1 MKKLIAIL
9 LALTMAF
16 GLIACANTPADTPS
30 DKSPTDETST
40 DKPSTDEN
48 STDAPSTDE
57 GSTDTDSAELTK
69 VTLVMPRSVETLVD
83 AIFWTSEKMGYFEE
97 NGIDF
102 ELQEATGT
110 DIQMVAAGQADF
122 ACPAP
127 SAILPALEA
136 GLDIIAVEQYGA
148 WNIFGFAAL
157 NGSGIDTWEDLNGK
171 TIALGDASWEA
182 LCQPLLDAAG
192 VTDVSYVVAGDNR
205 YVQVEEG
212 KIDVLFTWLDE
223 IYLLQA
229 QGYDFNY
236 IDGNEVLKN
245 SANALICSTEMVEN
259 NPEVVQGFVKAVQM
273 GSYFL
278 ACNPEA
284 AADIVLEKFPQLSTT
299 VDFAGA
305 CSVMDSIKV
314 QTYGVTD
321 EDFESM
327 SNPTGYFFKEKWD
340 LNIDANVTSGVISAP
355 IAHEDIYTNQFVENG
370 MTQADKD
377 RVAADAESYVFVT
390 DMAKN
395 S

>member
-1 MKKLIAIL
+1 MKKLIAL
-9 LALTMAF
+9 LLVLAMALSLA
-16 GLIACANTPADTPS
+16 ACGEKAPVEEAPVEEA
-30 DKSPTDETST
+30 PVEEA
-40 DKPSTDEN
+40 PVEEAPGE
-48 STDAPSTDE
+48 DAAEEPK
-57 GSTDTDSAELTK
+57 ELTK
-69 VTLVMPRSVETLVD
+69 VTLVMPRGVETLVD
-83 AIFWTSEKMGYFEE
+83 AIFWTADKMGYFEE
-97 NGIDF
+97 NGIEF

-136 GLDIIAVEQYGA
+136 GLDIVAVDQYGA
-148 WNIFGFAAL
+148 WNIFGFSAL

-171 TIALGDASWEA
+171 TIALGDASWEG

-192 VTDVSYVVAGDNR
+192 VTGTQYVVAGDNR

-245 SANALICSTEMVEN
+245 SANCIVCSTEMAEN
-259 NPEVVQGFVKAVQM
+259 NPEVVQGFIKAIQM

-278 ACNPEA
+278 AMNPEA
-284 AADIVLEKFPQLSTT
+284 AADIVLEKFPQLAST

-305 CSVMDSIKV
+305 VGVMNAIKV
-314 QTYGVTD
+314 QTYGMTD
-321 EDFESM
+321 EDFEIM

-340 LNIDANVTSGVISAP
+340 LNIEANVSSGIISAP

-370 MTQADKD
+370 MTEEDKA
-377 RVAADAESYVFVT
+377 RVEADAAAYEFVT
-390 DMAKN
+390 EMAKN
-395 S
+395 AG

>member
-1 MKKLIAIL
+1 MKKLIALL
-9 LALTMAF
+9 LALVMVI
-16 GLIACANTPADTPS
+16 GLVACGGKAPAADAPAADAPAADAPVDEAPADES
-30 DKSPTDETST
+30 K
-40 DKPSTDEN
+40 
-48 STDAPSTDE
+48 
-57 GSTDTDSAELTK
+57 ELTK
-69 VTLVMPRSVETLVD
+69 VTLVMPRGVETLVD
-83 AIFWTSEKMGYFEE
+83 AIFWTADKMGYFEE

-136 GLDIIAVEQYGA
+136 GLEIVAVQQYGA
-148 WNIFGFAAL
+148 WNIFGFSAL

-171 TIALGDASWEA
+171 TIALGDASWEG

-192 VTDVSYVVAGDNR
+192 VKDVQYVVAGDNR

-245 SANALICSTEMVEN
+245 SANAIVCSTKMVEN
-259 NPEVVQGFVKAVQM
+259 NPEVVQGFIKAIQM

-278 ACNPEA
+278 AKNPEA
-284 AADIVLEKFPQLSTT
+284 AADIVLEKFPQLAST

-305 CSVMDSIKV
+305 VGVMNAIKV
-314 QTYGVTD
+314 QTYGMTD
-321 EDFESM
+321 EDFEVM

-340 LNIDANVTSGVISAP
+340 LNIDANVSSGIISAP
-355 IAHEDIYTNQFVENG
+355 IAHEDVYTNQFVENG
-370 MTQADKD
+370 MTEEDKA
-377 RVAADAESYVFVT
+377 RVEADAAAYEFVT
-390 DMAKN
+390 EMAKN
-395 S
+395 AG

>member
-1 MKKLIAIL
+1 MKKLIALL
-9 LALTMAF
+9 LALVMVL
-16 GLIACANTPADTPS
+16 GMVACGSNNAADDSAADTTAAPAA
-30 DKSPTDETST
+30 DDTTAAPVADDGAADDAADEP
-40 DKPSTDEN
+40 K
-48 STDAPSTDE
+48 
-57 GSTDTDSAELTK
+57 ELTK
-69 VTLVMPRSVETLVD
+69 VTLVMPRGVETLVD
-83 AIFWTSEKMGYFEE
+83 AIFWAADKMGYFEE
-97 NGIDF
+97 NGIEF

-136 GLDIIAVEQYGA
+136 GLDIVAVQQYGA
-148 WNIFGFAAL
+148 WNIFGFSAL

-171 TIALGDASWEA
+171 TIALGDASWEG

-192 VTDVSYVVAGDNR
+192 VTDVQYVVAGDNR

-245 SANALICSTEMVEN
+245 SANAIVCSKEMAEN
-259 NPEVVQGFVKAVQM
+259 NPEVVQGFIKAIQM

-278 ACNPEA
+278 AMNPEA
-284 AADIVLEKFPQLSTT
+284 AADIVLEKFPQLAST

-305 CSVMDSIKV
+305 VGVMNAIKV
-314 QTYGVTD
+314 QTYGMTD
-321 EDFESM
+321 EDFEVM
-327 SNPTGYFFKEKWD
+327 SNPTGFFFKEKWD
-340 LNIDANVTSGVISAP
+340 LNIDANVSSGIISAP
-355 IAHEDIYTNQFVENG
+355 IAHEDVYTNQFVENG
-370 MTQADKD
+370 MTDEDKA
-377 RVAADAESYVFVT
+377 RVEADAAAYEFVT
-390 DMAKN
+390 EMAKN
-395 S
+395 AG